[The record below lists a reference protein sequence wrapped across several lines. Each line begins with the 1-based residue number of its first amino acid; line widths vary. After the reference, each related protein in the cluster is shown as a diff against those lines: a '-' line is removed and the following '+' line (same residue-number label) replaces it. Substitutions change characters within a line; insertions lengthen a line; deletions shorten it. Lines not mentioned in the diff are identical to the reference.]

1 MVRARREPCTG
12 RSAMESNA
20 RAAAAPPK
28 SRKRRERARTVRAL
42 HRTTKAA
49 PSSHAA
55 SADRRA
61 AAGGGGG
68 GSGAGG
74 GDGDAG
80 TSSFFGLIR
89 EDGEHRRRRREAGG
103 AHHPPGS
110 SSSSSSF
117 ADPSSSPDGLVG
129 AAIVVDGVVDLD
141 VRLVAEVRRAS
152 LVKSL
157 RRTLQSS
164 CEEAGIVAPIYT
176 WERWQSRCKLHE
188 LLHPSPSPSTAS
200 DEVLPCTGHV
210 DAGCVAD
217 LVRGGCDPAA
227 AAAIAT
233 DLGLAAARAAAE
245 LAAFT
250 ASLSS
255 SPPVPVRDG
264 GAAGSTGKGDGT
276 DDGRDKDD
284 SVRGNGSVEDGAAEG
299 MSNRQRKRI
308 KLQQQ
313 KAMRSAAAACGGQ
326 KRQRSSLL
334 EEEVARHAVQVRSHR
349 HSVDFSVLSGGKKL
363 FKLNHGH
370 YEKLRLLVAASCGGS
385 VGGDPPGAGGGG
397 GVVRVSESD
406 FHKLVY
412 CVLSRYHSVLGH
424 GFQMALGEQA
434 FDVLRAWFDVR
445 FECFASPLN
454 CTCGSYASAFPLA
467 DRCFGAVGNF
477 FSLRPSVGSFEANPP
492 FIAEVMSA
500 MVDHMHELLR
510 DATGPMSFV
519 VIVPGWL
526 EDPAWMAL
534 SASPFKRAF
543 FLVAAADHGFCD
555 GAQHQRQD
563 R

>member
-1 MVRARREPCTG
+1 MV
-12 RSAMESNA
+12 
-20 RAAAAPPK
+20 
-28 SRKRRERARTVRAL
+28 V
-42 HRTTKAA
+42 
-49 PSSHAA
+49 
-55 SADRRA
+55 
-61 AAGGGGG
+61 
-68 GSGAGG
+68 
-74 GDGDAG
+74 
-80 TSSFFGLIR
+80 
-89 EDGEHRRRRREAGG
+89 
-103 AHHPPGS
+103 
-110 SSSSSSF
+110 
-117 ADPSSSPDGLVG
+117 
-129 AAIVVDGVVDLD
+129 VVDGADDLD
-141 VRLVAEVRRAS
+141 VRLVTEVRRAS

-164 CEEAGIVAPIYT
+164 CEEAGIVPPIYT

-188 LLHPSPSPSTAS
+188 LLHPEAGPSSPSSPPS
-200 DEVLPCTGHV
+200 DEVLPRTGHV

-227 AAAIAT
+227 AADIAT
-233 DLGLAAARAAAE
+233 ALGLAAARAAAE
-245 LAAFT
+245 LGAFT

-255 SPPVPVRDG
+255 SPSVPVRDVSV
-264 GAAGSTGKGDGT
+264 AGCSGKGDGT
-276 DDGRDKDD
+276 DEGRDKNDGGR
-284 SVRGNGSVEDGAAEG
+284 SNGTVEDGAAEG
-299 MSNRQRKRI
+299 MSNRRRKRI

-326 KRQRSSLL
+326 KRQRSPLL

-349 HSVDFSVLSGGKKL
+349 HSVDFSLLSGGKKL

-370 YEKLRLLVAASCGGS
+370 YEKLRLLVAASCGGG
-385 VGGDPPGAGGGG
+385 VGGDPPGAGGG

-477 FSLRPSVGSFEANPP
+477 FSLRPSGGSFEANPP